1 MENKKSRKKKNK
13 SQFQPI
19 SALTRESCLNLIA
32 CACEGECRCNGALPR
47 WFLTIL
53 DGQLI
58 AWSFD
63 NRDESVVINT
73 MDDYLVVV
81 RDGGVFISSQVEGP
95 DNPQLSGE
103 EPLSTAVEI
112 LRQGIINSATKNRIT
127 FSRD

>member
-1 MENKKSRKKKNK
+1 MENKKSSKKKNK

-95 DNPQLSGE
+95 DNP
-103 EPLSTAVEI
+103 LSTAVEI